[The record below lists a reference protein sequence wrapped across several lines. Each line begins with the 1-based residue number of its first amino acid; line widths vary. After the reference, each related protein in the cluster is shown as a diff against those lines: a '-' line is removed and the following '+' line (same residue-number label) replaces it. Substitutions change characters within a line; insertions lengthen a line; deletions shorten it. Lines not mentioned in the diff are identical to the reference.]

1 MSNLVGVATR
11 AVSVVTDAVV
21 LGVTF
26 WNTFYILRMD
36 NTVRSTANLTEKLAY
51 NGNID
56 HH

>member
-11 AVSVVTDAVV
+11 AVSVVTDTVV

-56 HH
+56 HR